1 MTMITLKATMNRN
14 PIGIRRLCTLFDG
27 VKLAKDIKNQVKLN
41 IIDSQR
47 GKEQFKPKLVA
58 IAVGNNPA
66 SEIYL
71 RRKEEAAK
79 YCGLDFNKISLGEN
93 ISELYLRDLIEKLNT
108 DKTVNGIIVQLPLP
122 SHMSEIEVCNAVSPA
137 KDVDG
142 FTQTNLG
149 KLMQNVDEENN
160 FIPCTALAVKKIIA
174 SLDIK

>member
-1 MTMITLKATMNRN
+1 MITLKATMSKIPCGN
-14 PIGIRRLCTLFDG
+14 RRLCTLFDG
-27 VKLAKDIKNQVKLN
+27 VKLAKDIKNQVKQN
-41 IIDSQR
+41 IIDFQR
-47 GKEQFKPKLVA
+47 GKEEFKPKLVA

-66 SEIYL
+66 SDIYL

-79 YCGLDFNKISLGEN
+79 YCGLDFNKISLTES
-93 ISELYLRDLIEKLNT
+93 ISELYLRDLIDSLNN
-108 DKTVNGIIVQLPLP
+108 DNTVNGIIVQLPLP
-122 SHMSEIEVCNAVSPA
+122 AHMREIEVCNAVAPS

-174 SLDIK
+174 ALDIK